1 METCLTLVRHE
12 YSESQRIQGFI
23 DGHAALDKSGL
34 TNKVLGQ
41 MMLKCTDEISQA
53 QIDQIVPFKQDPAS
67 LNTSSLLN
75 LIEIDW
81 EALTELAL
89 PDSPEAQQQ
98 IRLTPQEQRMTAE
111 VEELSD
117 EMRRDAEDEM
127 RQSMGKTTVAF
138 FNLENMSLWQEIA
151 YLVFILGFFAVL
163 AGVFYKLLFV
173 PEEDPIKKK
182 RQELAAKRK
191 AK

>member
-1 METCLTLVRHE
+1 M
-12 YSESQRIQGFI
+12 
-23 DGHAALDKSGL
+23 DKSGL

-41 MMLKCTDEISQA
+41 MMLKCTDEISQT
-53 QIDQIVPFKQDPAS
+53 QIDQITPFKSDPGS

-81 EALTELAL
+81 EALTALAL

-98 IRLTPQEQRMTAE
+98 IRMTPQESRMTAE

-117 EMRRDAEDEM
+117 EMRRDAEEEV

-138 FNLENMSLWQEIA
+138 VNLEDLSLWQEIA
-151 YLVFILGFFAVL
+151 YLLFILGFFAVL

-173 PEEDPIKKK
+173 PEEDPVKKK
-182 RQELAAKRK
+182 RQETLAKRK